1 MSALRKYLAS
11 HRIRIIFLLIL
22 TLTGLLLGR
31 LLFIFPLPLIHLQG
45 QTMGT
50 QYSIKFRH
58 PHGNEIA
65 STTQEKIN
73 SNLDRINR
81 SMSTYDSASE
91 LSRFNQQ
98 QSTEWTPVST
108 ELFTVLEAALDI
120 GRKSGGA
127 FDITIGPLVN
137 LWGFGPEFRS
147 DQIPSDEKINHLRKQ
162 IGQDKLRL
170 DQVNRSIRKLHPDV
184 HIDMSAIAKGYAVD
198 QIAQLLISNGIEHF
212 MIEIGGEIRAQG
224 HNAQG
229 SAWRIGIEKPQP
241 YIQTV
246 HKILSIHNT
255 ALATSGDYRN
265 FFEFDGK
272 RLSHLIDPVTGWP
285 IENHLVSVTVLAE
298 QCMQADAWATALVV
312 LGHNH
317 GLRLAEKM
325 GLPVLFL
332 VNQDGNIREF
342 VSSQYPLKQEG
353 NNMQIFVA
361 TFLIMGLA
369 ILAMAIGV
377 LNKRSPLAGS
387 CGGLG
392 RLGLGC
398 DAGCTRPCA
407 SRSDSKPQ
415 PSPRSQGL

>member
-1 MSALRKYLAS
+1 MSVLRKYLVT
-11 HRIRIIFLLIL
+11 HRKRIILLLIL
-22 TLTGLLLGR
+22 AVTGLLLGR
-31 LLFIFPLPLIHLQG
+31 LLLTPSLPLIHLQG

-50 QYSIKFRH
+50 QYSIKLRH
-58 PHGNEIA
+58 FHGEKMALIM
-65 STTQEKIN
+65 QEKVDSI
-73 SNLDRINR
+73 LDGINR
-81 SMSTYDSASE
+81 SMSTYDPASE

-98 QSTEWTPVST
+98 QTTDWIPVSA
-108 ELFTVLEAALDI
+108 ELLTVLDAALEI
-120 GRKSGGA
+120 GQKSEGA
-127 FDITIGPLVN
+127 FDTTIGPLVS

-147 DQIPSDEKINHLRKQ
+147 DQIPSDEEINRLRKQ
-162 IGQDKLRL
+162 TGQDKLLL
-170 DQVNRSIRKLHPDV
+170 DPTNRTIRKLHPDLT
-184 HIDMSAIAKGYAVD
+184 IDLSAIAKGYAVD
-198 QIAQLLISNGIEHF
+198 RLAQFFISSEIEHF

-224 HNAQG
+224 NNAQG

-241 YIQTV
+241 YAQALY
-246 HKILSIHNT
+246 KILKVNNI

-265 FFEFDGK
+265 FFEFGGK
-272 RLSHLIDPVTGWP
+272 HFSHLIDPATGWP

-312 LGHNH
+312 LGHER
-317 GLRLAEKM
+317 GLKLAEKM

-332 VNQDGNIREF
+332 VNQGGNIQEF
-342 VSSQYPLKQEG
+342 ASSHYPPKERG
-353 NNMQIFVA
+353 NNMQIFIA

-398 DAGCTRPCA
+398 DAGCTRSC
-407 SRSDSKPQ
+407 SNQKHSK
-415 PSPRSQGL
+415 